1 MKNFNYILTAIV
13 IVSACGGGVEDKQ
26 TQFYKKEQTTPQKLE
41 VFIDASGVI
50 EAISSVEI
58 KSKASGEVLFLGAE
72 VGDFIDKGFMLAQID
87 QRTANNIVDQTES
100 DLEAAKVRLLNAESQ
115 YERGIELHRNSSISD
130 KDFED
135 IKENFAQA
143 KSTLVRNEV
152 SYENAKIALDDTVV
166 KSPIDGTVISRPVEV
181 GQVIS
186 SPTSAF
192 GEGSIIMTMADLSK
206 VRVRALVDEIDV
218 GKVEIGQEV
227 SIKVA
232 AYRDKE
238 FIGTVSKIEPKAYV
252 QQNVT
257 TFPVL
262 IDIDNKE
269 NLLLIGMNTDV
280 VIQIL
285 KKDQNFIM
293 YKKDKWL
300 RSKDIFPIQK
310 KNTDFVKIFKS
321 FLNCKYKWGGKT
333 FKGIDCSALLQ
344 IFYKFNNNFFPRDTI
359 DQVKL
364 KKGAGYKKKFKKG
377 DIIFWK
383 GHVAICINTNDLIH
397 AYGPKKR
404 VIIMPIKKTIKLIK
418 ETAKLDVKKVTRI

>member
-1 MKNFNYILTAIV
+1 MNKYIYTFTTLLFLY
-13 IVSACGGGVEDKQ
+13 SCGGSPETKN
-26 TQFYKKEQTTPQKLE
+26 TQFYKKQETTSQTLE
-41 VFIDASGVI
+41 VSIEASGVI

-100 DLEAAKVRLLNAESQ
+100 DLEAAKVRLLNAEAQ
-115 YERGIELHRNSSISD
+115 YERGKELHKNSSISD

-135 IKENFAQA
+135 IKENYAQA
-143 KSTLVRNEV
+143 KSTVVRTEV
-152 SYENAKIALDDTVV
+152 SYENAKISLDDTVV
-166 KSPIDGTVISRPVEV
+166 KSPISGTVISRPVEV
-181 GQVIS
+181 GQVIT

-218 GKVEIGQEV
+218 GKVEIGQKV

-238 FIGTVSKIEPKAYV
+238 FIGTVSKIEPKAYI

-262 IDIDNKE
+262 IDINNEE

-280 VIQIL
+280 VIEIL
-285 KKDQNFIM
+285 KKDVVLSVPTMSLRTRKDIYTATSVLNIDKEGIDIFLKEKVEGENFNRFIVI
-293 YKKDKWL
+293 KDSGNGPYLSWVKVGISDL
-300 RSKDIFPIQK
+300 YNVEIIEGLSKDDVVYILPSKSLFDYQER
-310 KNTDFVKIFKS
+310 FKERVSGTFS
-321 FLNCKYKWGGKT
+321 FG
-333 FKGIDCSALLQ
+333 
-344 IFYKFNNNFFPRDTI
+344 
-359 DQVKL
+359 
-364 KKGAGYKKKFKKG
+364 
-377 DIIFWK
+377 
-383 GHVAICINTNDLIH
+383 
-397 AYGPKKR
+397 
-404 VIIMPIKKTIKLIK
+404 
-418 ETAKLDVKKVTRI
+418 

>member
-1 MKNFNYILTAIV
+1 MNNKIYIFSALLLLA
-13 IVSACGGGVEDKQ
+13 ACGGSGDSKE
-26 TQFYKKEQTTPQKLE
+26 TQFYKKQETIPEKLE
-41 VFIDASGVI
+41 VSIEASGVI

-72 VGDFIDKGFMLAQID
+72 VGDFVDKGFMLAQID
-87 QRTANNIVDQTES
+87 QRTANNIVDQTKS
-100 DLEAAKVRLLNAESQ
+100 DLEAANVRLVNAESQ
-115 YERGIELHRNSSISD
+115 YDRGIELHKQSSISD

-135 IKENFAQA
+135 IKENYAQA

-152 SYENAKIALDDTVV
+152 SYENAKISLDDTEV

-192 GEGSIIMTMADLSK
+192 GEGSILMTMADLSK

-218 GKVEIGQEV
+218 GKVEIGQSV

-238 FIGTVSKIEPKAYV
+238 FIGTVSKIEPKAYI

-285 KKDQNFIM
+285 NKNVSLSFPTM
-293 YKKDKWL
+293 SL
-300 RSKDIFPIQK
+300 RTRKDIYTAAAVLDINK
-310 KNTDFVKIFKS
+310 E
-321 FLNCKYKWGGKT
+321 
-333 FKGIDCSALLQ
+333 
-344 IFYKFNNNFFPRDTI
+344 TI
-359 DQVKL
+359 DDFLKDSVDGENFNRFIVIKDS
-364 KKGAGYKKKFKKG
+364 KKGPNLSWVKVGVSDLYNVEVVEGLNEGDVVYILPSKSLFDYQERFKE
-377 DIIFWK
+377 
-383 GHVAICINTNDLIH
+383 
-397 AYGPKKR
+397 R
-404 VIIMPIKKTIKLIK
+404 VSGSFSFG
-418 ETAKLDVKKVTRI
+418 

>member
-1 MKNFNYILTAIV
+1 MKKLICSLLALLFV
-13 IVSACGGGVEDKQ
+13 FSCSGGSNSKE
-26 TQFYKKEQTTPQKLE
+26 TQFYKKQETVPKKLE
-41 VFIDASGVI
+41 VSIEASGVI

-72 VGDFIDKGFMLAQID
+72 VGDFVDKGFMLAQID
-87 QRTANNIVDQTES
+87 QRTANNIVDQTKS

-115 YERGIELHRNSSISD
+115 YDRGIELHKNSSISD

-135 IKENFAQA
+135 IKENYAQA

-152 SYENAKIALDDTVV
+152 SYENAKIALDDTEV
-166 KSPIDGTVISRPVEV
+166 KSPLDGTIISRPVEV

-192 GEGSIIMTMADLSK
+192 GEGSILMTMADLSK

-218 GKVEIGQEV
+218 GKVSLGQNV

-262 IDIDNKE
+262 IDINNKD

-280 VIQIL
+280 ELQIL
-285 KKDQNFIM
+285 
-293 YKKDKWL
+293 DKEVSLSVPTMSL
-300 RSKDIFPIQK
+300 RTRKDIYTAAAILDIEK
-310 KNTDFVKIFKS
+310 E
-321 FLNCKYKWGGKT
+321 
-333 FKGIDCSALLQ
+333 
-344 IFYKFNNNFFPRDTI
+344 TI
-359 DQVKL
+359 DEFLKNKVKGENFNRFIVIKDS
-364 KKGAGYKKKFKKG
+364 KKGPYLSWVRVGISDLENVEILEGLDKNDVVYILPSKSLFDYQERFKE
-377 DIIFWK
+377 
-383 GHVAICINTNDLIH
+383 
-397 AYGPKKR
+397 R
-404 VIIMPIKKTIKLIK
+404 VSGTFSFG
-418 ETAKLDVKKVTRI
+418 